1 MGYLNLQEDTNNHNA
16 VILPSLP
23 PGVQTQT
30 HTRTST
36 YKLASMND
44 QVHETSSTETY
55 LHKLHLHMKCKTTP
69 PPKRKFF
76 FKTPTL
82 IR

>member
-1 MGYLNLQEDTNNHNA
+1 MGYLNLQEDTNNHDA

-69 PPKRKFF
+69 PPPKKN
-76 FKTPTL
+76 
-82 IR
+82 IYI

>member
-1 MGYLNLQEDTNNHNA
+1 MGYLNLQEDANNHNA

-23 PGVQTQT
+23 PGVQ
-30 HTRTST
+30 TRTST

-55 LHKLHLHMKCKTTP
+55 VHKLHLHMKCKTTP
-69 PPKRKFF
+69 PPKKKYIY
-76 FKTPTL
+76 KTPTL